1 MDTSRCF
8 MGQARFEVLA
18 ASLPSDA
25 TVVGIDEHTA
35 LAADLDTGMA
45 EVMGAGDVTV
55 LRRGDPLCF
64 APGGRFPLSE
74 FGPFRWPEPDA
85 GLPPEI
91 WAEALAA
98 HEVHE
103 HPGEPPADVLAV
115 MAQREAARAQR
126 DWPQADRLRQQ
137 AAALGWQI
145 RDTPAGP
152 VAEASS

>member
-1 MDTSRCF
+1 M
-8 MGQARFEVLA
+8 
-18 ASLPSDA
+18 PPPDA

-35 LAADLDTGMA
+35 LAADLDTGTA

-64 APGGRFPLSE
+64 SPGGRFPLSE

-85 GLPPEI
+85 GLPAEV

-98 HEVHE
+98 HEDHE
-103 HPGEPPADVLAV
+103 QAPQAPPDVLALV
-115 MAQREAARAQR
+115 EQREAARSQR
-126 DWPQADRLRQQ
+126 DWAQADSLRQQ

-152 VAEASS
+152 VVESLR